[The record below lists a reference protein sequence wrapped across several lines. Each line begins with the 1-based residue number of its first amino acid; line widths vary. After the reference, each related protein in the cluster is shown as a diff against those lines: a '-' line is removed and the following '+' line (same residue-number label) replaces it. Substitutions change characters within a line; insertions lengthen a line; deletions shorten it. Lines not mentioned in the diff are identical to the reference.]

1 MKREYF
7 EHRAERE
14 LSAMKG

>member
-7 EHRAERE
+7 
-14 LSAMKG
+14 